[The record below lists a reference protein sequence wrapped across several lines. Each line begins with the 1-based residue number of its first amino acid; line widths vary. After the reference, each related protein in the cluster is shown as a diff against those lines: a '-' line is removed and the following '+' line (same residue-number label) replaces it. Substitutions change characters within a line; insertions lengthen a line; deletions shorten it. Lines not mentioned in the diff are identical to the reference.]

1 MSINKITKYVQPT
14 AALAKSS
21 PIPPL
26 ETTKSA
32 FSILVEAH
40 TQYKCL
46 VEQETTKRE
55 AISAW
60 RDINVRRL
68 EDQREILEMYL
79 TQTFGERAHNINEMF
94 ERLDTAMEEG
104 DINKIGLFLGGIVD
118 LAKQSPLA
126 GINQLISQ
134 YHDDSIDKIMI

>member
-1 MSINKITKYVQPT
+1 MSANQITKLAQPI
-14 AALAKSS
+14 AKLANSI
-21 PIPPL
+21 PINHL
-26 ETTKSA
+26 DTTKSA

-40 TQYKCL
+40 SQYKCL

-68 EDQREILEMYL
+68 EGQREILEMYL